1 MDFPAITGSDNE
13 SCDPDRHRKRRN
25 TDQSPVYE
33 PTSVDRISDLH
44 DSLLVH
50 ILSLLPIEDAVK
62 TQVLSKRWQHLFTH
76 IPSLVFRYV
85 YRDSYHSDDEYDE
98 SDPMRDF
105 VTFVEKT
112 LTLCNCSKLKKLGVY
127 FEYDSDYVC
136 NVDLWACIAA
146 GKGTEELH
154 LEFDSEEDFFDESD
168 RYELPQLLYSNSSF
182 RELRFSRC
190 HVVPKGVVAWNS
202 LKKLSIG
209 YVKLSDDKLVLRDIW
224 EDIWEDTLS
233 DEEQIDNSDLEI
245 SGPNLQSLEILGHL
259 KSCRVGDVSSLV
271 DATLNCD
278 LLNLIIDDD
287 ESVLNMLKGLLK
299 SLAHVKNIT
308 LGKWVMQV
316 LSMMEAQ
323 GLRSPLLECEC
334 LTLDTD
340 IQKAVLPGIA
350 NLLESSPNLKTLVIT
365 LSSSGYRQYFWP
377 IVTELLNYDEKHYWT
392 SQKRTFKCLMLHLT
406 EVKFSGVSWNYLD
419 LYFSFV
425 QFLLKNARV
434 LQKMVIDAPRE
445 DGRNPTEVSLK
456 LLSFP
461 RSSPNVV
468 VMCSERNG

>member
-1 MDFPAITGSDNE
+1 MKAATPIGTGKE
-13 SCDPDRHRKRRN
+13 EN
-25 TDQSPVYE
+25 TDQSPT
-33 PTSVDRISDLH
+33 PSRPKSC
-44 DSLLVH
+44 
-50 ILSLLPIEDAVK
+50 P
-62 TQVLSKRWQHLFTH
+62 KRWQHLFTH

-154 LEFDSEEDFFDESD
+154 LEFDSEEDFLDESD

-209 YVKLSDDKLVLRDIW
+209 YVKLSDDVIQKILEGSPVLEILEFYFFYGIKCLRVGNANLKKLVLRDIW

-278 LLNLIIDDD
+278 LLNLII
-287 ESVLNMLKGLLK
+287 LM
-299 SLAHVKNIT
+299 T
-308 LGKWVMQV
+308 M
-316 LSMMEAQ
+316 
-323 GLRSPLLECEC
+323 
-334 LTLDTD
+334 
-340 IQKAVLPGIA
+340 KA
-350 NLLESSPNLKTLVIT
+350 
-365 LSSSGYRQYFWP
+365 F
-377 IVTELLNYDEKHYWT
+377 
-392 SQKRTFKCLMLHLT
+392 
-406 EVKFSGVSWNYLD
+406 
-419 LYFSFV
+419 
-425 QFLLKNARV
+425 
-434 LQKMVIDAPRE
+434 
-445 DGRNPTEVSLK
+445 
-456 LLSFP
+456 
-461 RSSPNVV
+461 
-468 VMCSERNG
+468 